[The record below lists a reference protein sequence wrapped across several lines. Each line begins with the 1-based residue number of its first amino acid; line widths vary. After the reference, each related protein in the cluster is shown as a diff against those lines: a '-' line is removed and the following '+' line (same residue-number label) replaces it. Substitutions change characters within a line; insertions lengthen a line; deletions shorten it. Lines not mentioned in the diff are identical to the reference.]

1 VRQPPPRVAR
11 VLMPGCPGCPCKRRE
26 LPWLFTLQSA
36 PWAADCH
43 YKPMQPVLP
52 RRTVVW
58 AVAVLTA
65 LNLLDYFDRYIVASV
80 NTLIKQDL
88 GLSDKAF
95 GFLGSAFFLVYLIAA
110 PVFGYLGDRFG
121 RRLFMV
127 LGAALWSLA
136 TSLAFWVTSY
146 PALLAARGLVGLG
159 EGSFG
164 TLAPAYLA
172 DMLPLSQR
180 GRVLGLFYTTIPVG
194 AALAY
199 YCGGQVGAAWGWRW
213 AFLLAGLPGL
223 VMAALIFTLPG
234 LGAGSGSG
242 HSHTLGGSHLQGIL
256 ALFRIPTFVRVTLG
270 YGFLT
275 FALGGLA
282 FWMPRFLEVDK
293 GLSLKEA
300 NLLMALV
307 TTVAG
312 GLGTLAGGCSGDWL
326 YRRTPKGHLLVSGL
340 GVALALP
347 FGALAIVASQPW
359 LYQTGLF
366 VSVFLLFLNPGLLT
380 TLIVSVAG
388 PSRRA
393 TAVALNIII
402 IHFLGDVPSPFLMGW
417 VSDLAGLA
425 WGVSLALVALTI
437 SALILLSGL
446 PGVAADL
453 EREEGKRY

>member
-1 VRQPPPRVAR
+1 
-11 VLMPGCPGCPCKRRE
+11 M
-26 LPWLFTLQSA
+26 
-36 PWAADCH
+36 AAS
-43 YKPMQPVLP
+43 LP
-52 RRTVVW
+52 RRTVIW

-95 GFLGSAFFLVYLIAA
+95 GFLGSAFFLVYLAAA
-110 PVFGYLGDRFG
+110 PIFGYLGDRFG
-121 RRLFMV
+121 RRPFMV

-146 PALLAARGLVGLG
+146 PALVVARGLVGLG

-180 GRVLGLFYTTIPVG
+180 GRVLGIFYTTIPVG

-223 VMAALIFTLPG
+223 VMAVLVYTLPG
-234 LGAGSGSG
+234 LGARPAASSA
-242 HSHTLGGSHLQGIL
+242 LGRSHLHGVL
-256 ALFRIPTFVRVTLG
+256 ALFRIPTFVRVTVG
-270 YGFLT
+270 YAFLT

-293 GLSLKEA
+293 GLSLAEA

-307 TTVAG
+307 TTVSG
-312 GLGTLAGGCSGDWL
+312 GLGTLAGGWGGDWL
-326 YRRTPKGHLLVSGL
+326 YRRTPRGHLLGSGL

-347 FGALAIVASQPW
+347 FGTLAIVASQPG
-359 LYQTGLF
+359 LYRLGLF
-366 VSVFLLFLNPGLLT
+366 VAVFLLFLNPGLLT

-437 SALILLSGL
+437 SALLLLSGL
-446 PGVAADL
+446 SQVAEDL
-453 EREEGKRY
+453 QQQEGSEKQQ

>member
-1 VRQPPPRVAR
+1 MPPSV
-11 VLMPGCPGCPCKRRE
+11 
-26 LPWLFTLQSA
+26 S
-36 PWAADCH
+36 
-43 YKPMQPVLP
+43 
-52 RRTVVW
+52 RRTVLW
-58 AVAVLTA
+58 AVVVLTA

-95 GFLGSAFFLVYLIAA
+95 GFLGSAFFLVYLASA
-110 PVFGYLGDRFG
+110 PVFGYLGDRYG
-121 RRLFMV
+121 RRNFMF

-136 TSLAFWVTSY
+136 TSLAFWVTTY
-146 PALLAARGLVGLG
+146 PALVVARGLVGLG
-159 EGSFG
+159 EASFG

-172 DMLPLSQR
+172 DMLPLPQR
-180 GRVLGLFYTTIPVG
+180 GRVLGIFYTTIPVG

-199 YCGGQVGAAWGWRW
+199 YFGGQVGAAWGWRW

-223 VMAALIFTLPG
+223 ITAGLVYTLPDPA
-234 LGAGSGSG
+234 AGSVGQTSDP
-242 HSHTLGGSHLQGIL
+242 HSVGRTQLQGIIE
-256 ALFRIPTFVRVTLG
+256 LFRIPTFVRVTIG

-282 FWMPRFLEVDK
+282 FWMPHFLEVDK

-312 GLGTLAGGCSGDWL
+312 GLGTLAGGFGGDWL
-326 YRRTPKGHLLVSGL
+326 FRRTPKGHLLVSGL

-347 FGALAIVASQPW
+347 FGALTIVAKEPW
-359 LYQTGLF
+359 LYQTSLF
-366 VSVFLLFLNPGLLT
+366 IAVFFLFLNPGLLT

-388 PSRRA
+388 PARRA

-402 IHFLGDVPSPFLMGW
+402 IHFIGDMPSPFLIGW
-417 VSDLAGLA
+417 LSDLAGLA
-425 WGVSLALVALTI
+425 WGVSLAMVALTI
-437 SALILLSGL
+437 SAVILLSGL
-446 PGVAADL
+446 RGVAADL
-453 EREEGKRY
+453 KEEVAG

>member
-1 VRQPPPRVAR
+1 
-11 VLMPGCPGCPCKRRE
+11 MPT
-26 LPWLFTLQSA
+26 TLS
-36 PWAADCH
+36 
-43 YKPMQPVLP
+43 
-52 RRTVVW
+52 RRTVLW
-58 AVAVLTA
+58 AVVVLTA

-95 GFLGSAFFLVYLIAA
+95 GFLGSAFFLVYLASA
-110 PVFGYLGDRFG
+110 PVFGFLGDRFG
-121 RRLFMV
+121 RRPFMV

-136 TSLAFWVTSY
+136 TSLAYWVTTY
-146 PALLAARGLVGLG
+146 PGLVVARGLVGLG
-159 EGSFG
+159 EASFG

-172 DMLPLSQR
+172 DMLPLAQR
-180 GRVLGLFYTTIPVG
+180 GRVLGIFYTTIPVG

-213 AFLLAGLPGL
+213 SFLLAGLPGL
-223 VMAALIFTLPG
+223 LLAALVFTLP
-234 LGAGSGSG
+234 
-242 HSHTLGGSHLQGIL
+242 TLGTRTNPQTAASPGRSPWQLQGIL
-256 ALFRIPTFVRVTLG
+256 ALFRIPTFLRVTIG

-293 GLSLKEA
+293 GLTLKEA

-312 GLGTLAGGCSGDWL
+312 GLGTLAGGFGGDWL
-326 YRRTPKGHLLVSGL
+326 FRRTPKGHLLVSGL

-347 FGALAIVASQPW
+347 CGALVILASQPW
-359 LYQTGLF
+359 LYQTSLF
-366 VSVFLLFLNPGLLT
+366 VAVFLLFLNPGLLT

-388 PSRRA
+388 QSRRA

-402 IHFLGDVPSPFLMGW
+402 IHFIGDVPSPFLIGW
-417 VSDLAGLA
+417 LSDLAGLA
-425 WGVSLALVALTI
+425 WGVSLALAALTV
-437 SALILLSGL
+437 SAVILLSGL
-446 PGVAADL
+446 GGVARDL
-453 EREEGKRY
+453 EGAMPAEEI